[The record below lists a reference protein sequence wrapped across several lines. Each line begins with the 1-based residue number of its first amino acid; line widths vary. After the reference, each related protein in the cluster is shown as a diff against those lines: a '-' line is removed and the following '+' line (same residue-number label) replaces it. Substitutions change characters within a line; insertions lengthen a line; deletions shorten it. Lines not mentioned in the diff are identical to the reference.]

1 MWVLWFQQLH
11 LYYIIG
17 QTPSM
22 TLTPTT
28 SNAGVRR
35 ITVITQ
41 VLLYSRPSFQFCKLS
56 QLANSDIQIN
66 QLALARCIVFSQF
79 FKLLSKMF
87 IVCWALNNIKRG
99 TNDLT
104 HPASCPVHNQQIFN
118 TDILNF
124 MFVICNNKP
133 QEGFE
138 PSLISIIWGPAACQE
153 IDEGWC
159 IKFCEANSCRAITF
173 VVEQNAES
181 IPIKQSTQQT

>member
-1 MWVLWFQQLH
+1 MDFSSLGIKCSPIKCGCYDFNNCTFITSLARP
-11 LYYIIG
+11 L
-17 QTPSM
+17 PM

-28 SNAGVRR
+28 SNAGERR

-66 QLALARCIVFSQF
+66 QLPLARCIVFSQF

-87 IVCWALNNIKRG
+87 TVCWALNNIKRG

-133 QEGFE
+133 QEVFE
-138 PSLISIIWGPAACQE
+138 SLISIICLP
-153 IDEGWC
+153 
-159 IKFCEANSCRAITF
+159 RR
-173 VVEQNAES
+173 
-181 IPIKQSTQQT
+181 